1 MTKYTYK
8 FPHGIMFHHFHD
20 ESHPPSGQGSISDKE
35 FEEILNFVGIE
46 NFIRPDEW
54 ITKLRNNDLKENDV
68 CITFDDGLKCQ
79 YDICIPILEKYN
91 LKCFWFVYSSVFE
104 GKLGKLEIYTNF
116 RTKYFEKIDDF
127 YELFF
132 NEYEKSEFKKI
143 DKNKLQSFVDKK
155 KSIYSFYSFN
165 DLKFRFIRDQML
177 VKNEYEK
184 LMDEI
189 IQEKG
194 IKIAD
199 IGKNLWL
206 TDTHLKS
213 LSKNEHEIGLH
224 SYDHPTTL
232 SKLLYEEQYQQ
243 YKKNYMHIKQVCNR
257 DVLSMA
263 HPSNSYS
270 EDTLKILKQ
279 LGVVC
284 GFRSN
289 MSPPEGKKIN
299 PSHLE
304 IGREDH
310 TNILQKIRM

>member
-20 ESHPPSGQGSISDKE
+20 ESHLPSGQGSISAKE
-35 FEEILNFVGIE
+35 FEEILNFIGIE

-54 ITKLRNNDLKENDV
+54 ITKLRNNELKENDV

-79 YDICIPILEKYN
+79 YDICMPILEKYN

-165 DLKFRFIRDQML
+165 DLKFRFIRDEML

-189 IQEKG
+189 IQEEG
-194 IKIAD
+194 FRMED

-206 TDTHLKS
+206 TNNHLKI
-213 LSKNEHEIGLH
+213 LSRNGHEIGLH
-224 SYDHPTTL
+224 SYDHPTT
-232 SKLLYEEQYQQ
+232 
-243 YKKNYMHIKQVCNR
+243 VRR
-257 DVLSMA
+257 DFLIEIVKTQ
-263 HPSNSYS
+263 HPV
-270 EDTLKILKQ
+270 EALRAA
-279 LGVVC
+279 GE
-284 GFRSN
+284 
-289 MSPPEGKKIN
+289 PEFLRKRIDVAVG
-299 PSHLE
+299 E
-304 IGREDH
+304 VAGR
-310 TNILQKIRM
+310 LA

>member
-1 MTKYTYK
+1 MTKYTYN

-20 ESHPPSGQGSISDKE
+20 EFHPVSGQGSISSKE
-35 FEEILNFVGIE
+35 FEDILNFIGIE

-54 ITKLRNNDLKENDV
+54 ITKLKNNDLKENDV

-104 GKLGKLEIYTNF
+104 GKLGKLEIYNNF
-116 RTKYFEKIDDF
+116 RIKYFEKIDDF
-127 YELFF
+127 YKLFF

-143 DKNKLQSFVDKK
+143 DKNKLQNFVDKK
-155 KSIYSFYSFN
+155 KSTYLFYSFN
-165 DLKFRFIRDQML
+165 DLKFRFIRDEML

-184 LMDEI
+184 LMDKI

-199 IGKNLWL
+199 MGKNLWL
-206 TDTHLKS
+206 TNKHLKN
-213 LSKNEHEIGLH
+213 LSKNGHEIGLH
-224 SYDHPTTL
+224 SYDHPTAL
-232 SKLLYEEQYQQ
+232 SKLSFEEQYEQ
-243 YKKNYMHIKQVCNR
+243 YKKNYMHIKQICNK
-257 DVLSMA
+257 DVQCMA

-270 EDTLKILKQ
+270 ADTLKILREFNIT
-279 LGVVC
+279 C

-289 MSPPEGKKIN
+289 MSSPYGKTNN
-299 PSHLE
+299 PNPLE
-304 IGREDH
+304 ISREDH
-310 TNILQKIRM
+310 TNILQKIRI